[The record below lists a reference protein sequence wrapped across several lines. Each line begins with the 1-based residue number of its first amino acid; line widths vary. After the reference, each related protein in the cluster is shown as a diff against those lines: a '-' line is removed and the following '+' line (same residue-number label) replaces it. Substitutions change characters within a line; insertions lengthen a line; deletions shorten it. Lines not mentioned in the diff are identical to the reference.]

1 MQLAVSA
8 ADLLLLHHSLLTLC
22 DQSGIGNFYD
32 ITKRVDAT
40 HDRRRLSGRSRTL
53 PTWIVPQAFDDDGQE
68 FWFNVSR
75 SLICLFPHQAL
86 TDPSCRTQVPTGDEG
101 ALQIILGYNH
111 GVIGHC
117 AWNSQYST
125 PDLLSVSAPH
135 PPLLLSELRR

>member
-1 MQLAVSA
+1 M
-8 ADLLLLHHSLLTLC
+8 
-22 DQSGIGNFYD
+22 
-32 ITKRVDAT
+32 DAT

-75 SLICLFPHQAL
+75 KPTYLFSEGASA
-86 TDPSCRTQVPTGDEG
+86 DSSCRAQVPTGDEG
-101 ALQIILGYNH
+101 ALQTILGYNH

-135 PPLLLSELRR
+135 LPHDPRR